1 MMLNHFE
8 ENFKVFFDN
17 IRLLQWEFSTTTT
30 TTTRQAKKT
39 TDWCHCGQNSH
50 PTAAD
55 HAQMIYMHICQ
66 PLSLSLS
73 LVIEKK
79 RWLNAKRF
87 DPITF
92 STCLSISIQLTRH
105 KHVSRVTKS
114 RIRDFPSC
122 LLTAWQKHGKYHFI
136 ETKMRGSVA
145 IVTSDA

>member
-17 IRLLQWEFSTTTT
+17 IRLLQWEFST

-105 KHVSRVTKS
+105 KHVSRVTKRSNS
-114 RIRDFPSC
+114 RFSLMPPD
-122 LLTAWQKHGKYHFI
+122 LAWQKHGKYHFI